1 MILYIIKEIR
11 IFKKKLRTLKRIN
24 ARPKSKKEN
33 GIKKNADKGKYL
45 KSQR

>member
-1 MILYIIKEIR
+1 M
-11 IFKKKLRTLKRIN
+11 KLRTLKRIN
-24 ARPKSKKEN
+24 ASPKSKKEN